1 MTEEMKTQEERN
13 RRIIDA
19 VVRRAEEVCPGS
31 LALIGVYGSFV
42 TGRTHPWSDLDLL
55 ILINDEAGYRLGAA
69 FLQEDL

>member
-1 MTEEMKTQEERN
+1 MNNDIDLRRERN
-13 RRIIDA
+13 RKIIDA